1 MELVERPLDAGVSE
15 VVADVRSDLDAVD
28 SLAAGATSTSAT
40 GSSSICSSHTSNAD
54 TRGSPPRPRPP
65 TRSRHSS
72 RRTTTIPRHI
82 VLCSRGG
89 TIEFASRESRR
100 LLSRYLGAV
109 DGRVPAPVLRREPLT
124 FERDGRRLTVRSASC
139 AGLVVLLLGEQ
150 DVRLELLTPRQRAI
164 LDRVARGE
172 TDAQIGEAPGIAAAT
187 VGKHLERIYARLDV
201 HTRTAAAALLGG

>member
-1 MELVERPLDAGVSE
+1 VELVERPLDAGVSE
-15 VVADVRSDLDAVD
+15 VVADVRPDLDAVD

-54 TRGSPPRPRPP
+54 TRGSPPRPP

-89 TIEFASRESRR
+89 TIEFASQESRR
-100 LLSRYLGAV
+100 PLSRYLGAV

-139 AGLVVLLLGEQ
+139 AGLVVLLPGEQ